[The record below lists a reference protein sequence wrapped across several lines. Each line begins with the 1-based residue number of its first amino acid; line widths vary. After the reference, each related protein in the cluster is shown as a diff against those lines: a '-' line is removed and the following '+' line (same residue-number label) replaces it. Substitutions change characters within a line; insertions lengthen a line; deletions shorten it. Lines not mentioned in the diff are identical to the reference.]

1 MPERC
6 TCGATL
12 PEDALFCHK
21 CGKPQ
26 RELVAVEP
34 EPEAVQPP
42 PLPPAPVIAVT
53 LAPQIGFRNR
63 TAMLIALVAGVLS
76 ILIFALGVQLTPV
89 LAPAW
94 LVLSGMLAAFL
105 YKMGTG
111 QKLST
116 IAGAR
121 LGWISGI
128 FAFAIVACLLGIFA
142 AVMMKDPAVQSS
154 FRDQMSQ
161 MGRPSADVDKF
172 MEAMRH
178 PTSVLLALPPIFLL
192 FTVLSAFGGAI
203 GARLL
208 NRD

>member
-1 MPERC
+1 VPERC

-12 PEDALFCHK
+12 PEDALFCHR

-26 RELVAVEP
+26 RELLAVEP
-34 EPEAVQPP
+34 EPEQVQPP
-42 PLPPAPVIAVT
+42 PIPIAAAAPPP
-53 LAPQIGFRNR
+53 PPPIGFRNG
-63 TAMLIALVAGVLS
+63 TAVGIALVAGFLS

-111 QKLST
+111 RKLSA

-128 FAFAIVACLLGIFA
+128 FAFTIVAVLLGIFA
-142 AVMMKDPAVQSS
+142 TVMLKDPVMQAA
-154 FRDQMSQ
+154 FRDRMSQ
-161 MGRPSADVDKF
+161 MGQPSADVDKF
-172 MEAMRH
+172 IEAMHH
-178 PTSVLLALPPIFLL
+178 PSNVLLALPPIFLL